1 MVIRDLVD
9 LARREVHPKL
19 AALVAATP
27 DPFLQTI
34 VDVVLPRTIFG
45 RICLLGDAAFV
56 VRPHTA
62 KAARDASVLAS
73 ALKRARQNVDAGLAS
88 FEQMQ
93 LGYGNEMIRYGI
105 ALGERWAKAR

>member
-34 VDVVLPRTIFG
+34 VDVVVPRTVFG

-56 VRPHTA
+56 VGRTRRAQRRKPHAT
-62 KAARDASVLAS
+62 
-73 ALKRARQNVDAGLAS
+73 RAC
-88 FEQMQ
+88 
-93 LGYGNEMIRYGI
+93 
-105 ALGERWAKAR
+105 